1 MTDFEYEVM
10 QKKRVARGAA
20 HRKCGA
26 KSKKCSLP
34 SDNLTPAQKR
44 ALNGPVTV
52 VKLGQPMAW
61 DAYKSLSDTLK
72 KEYLED
78 LIASYQVNG
87 TEIGRM
93 LGVSAATMS
102 RELREIGVAPF
113 KGSFGKET
121 QAHKAKWA
129 AFCNGVV
136 GGGENAQSGRVA
148 GEEEGTVQDEL
159 LQEEAVTQEEPSSQ
173 SGPIEEVCAPCAKRL
188 TVSYNGTP
196 SAEEILK
203 LFHAFVQPIK
213 EVSVTIEMVG

>member
-61 DAYKSLSDTLK
+61 DAYKELNDSLK

-78 LIASYQVNG
+78 LIGSYQAS
-87 TEIGRM
+87 GRELAQM
-93 LGVSAATMS
+93 FEVSAATMS
-102 RELREIGVAPF
+102 RELRRIGL
-113 KGSFGKET
+113 KGHKG
-121 QAHKAKWA
+121 AGPAGAAIHKAKWA

-136 GGGENAQSGRVA
+136 GGGENAQSGQVA
-148 GEEEGTVQDEL
+148 GEAEGTVQDEL